1 MKRLI
6 CGCVLAWVAM
16 PGFAAGAETLKMKFK
31 VEDGVHM
38 MIGVFGTEW
47 EPGQVQAEAAKNC
60 GQIGKPLASFKVKGR
75 NSQGLKVF
83 EATCK

>member
-1 MKRLI
+1 MKRLMG
-6 CGCVLAWVAM
+6 GCVLAFLAM
-16 PGFAAGAETLKMKFK
+16 PVFAAGADTLKMKFK
-31 VEDGVHM
+31 VESGVHM
-38 MIGVFGTEW
+38 MIGVFGSEW
-47 EPGQVQAEAAKNC
+47 EPGQVQTEAAKNC